1 MNITIIRKISATVFF
16 TVIAITTAFGDNINP
31 VEILLPALVSAGS
44 MQPCVVTVEG
54 TGVVH
59 IHSIPAGVVESDVP
73 VHPGANYVNVAFS
86 ASYIGAVTVYA
97 TMDGSSQVVGTTTIV
112 LPY

>member
-1 MNITIIRKISATVFF
+1 MTFIDVKRATTALFIL
-16 TVIAITTAFGDNINP
+16 TLTMASAFGDERHP
-31 VEILLPALVSAGS
+31 TDILLPEIVSAGS

-54 TGVVH
+54 AGVVH
-59 IHSIPAGVVESDVP
+59 IHSIPAGVVDIDVP
-73 VHPGANYVNVAFS
+73 VQPGTNYVNVAFS

-97 TMDGSSQVVGTTTIV
+97 TMDGSNQVVGTTTIV